1 MTQVE
6 ELFAEID
13 KLKAELSNLQDEV
26 CAAIDV
32 IPDAVLVREGG
43 ATENLAAS
51 LAVSVVQM
59 VKELST
65 IKAKNKQLRG
75 DMDALVDEK
84 IEAVIRA
91 EKAQE
96 EVKWL
101 KAENNRLGE
110 SKKAH
115 DLLMAADSVNY
126 FGGNGRSDGASS
138 FQNEGPISL
147 TNTERDQCPNI
158 QSMTF
163 MTLMKS
169 LWE

>member
-65 IKAKNKQLRG
+65 IKA
-75 DMDALVDEK
+75 
-84 IEAVIRA
+84 
-91 EKAQE
+91 QE

-147 TNTERDQCPNI
+147 KPIRRDQCPNI